1 LPQEATKQR
10 WTRSRPVW
18 AREKDAMKEKHEE
31 TTSRKPRRTF
41 DEAYRRHAV
50 ELTMSSGRSV
60 KAIAE
65 ALGIAAYK
73 LYKWREQYAPL
84 PGVNA
89 GAPRSLEDAA
99 AEIRRLRTEVIRLR
113 ERELILKKSLGIL
126 SETPESG
133 MPTSKS

>member
-1 LPQEATKQR
+1 
-10 WTRSRPVW
+10 
-18 AREKDAMKEKHEE
+18 MKEKPEE
-31 TTSRKPRRTF
+31 EMKRKPRRRF

-50 ELTMSSGRSV
+50 ELTLSSGRSV

-65 ALGIAAYK
+65 SLGIAPYK
-73 LYKWREQYAPL
+73 LYRWREQYAPL
-84 PGVNA
+84 PGTA
-89 GAPRSLEDAA
+89 GVPASLEDAA
-99 AEIRRLRTEVIRLR
+99 AEIRRLRGEVIRLR